1 MIFKSSIFKAY
12 DIRGI
17 YGIDFDDDFAYQ
29 LGLAYSQLRREE
41 LGRSDLKIV
50 VGHDMRISSPVLQA
64 ELIKGLVAGGVEVI
78 DIGLVSTPTFYFAVA
93 HYHYDGG
100 IQVSASHNP
109 KEYNG
114 FKLVRQ
120 LASPIGENS
129 GINDLKNLML
139 SGEIFPYSVKGKVAQ
154 QNNVLADQVIY
165 DVSTINIS
173 DIKPCRVVFDTANAM
188 GALYFDE
195 LFKQIPQMEVIRM
208 NWVLDGTFPAH
219 EADPYK
225 TENVLELCDKVKTEK
240 ADMGVATDG
249 DADRIFFIDNEGEA
263 IEPGITRAILAQI
276 FLAEKPHTT
285 IAYDIRPGR
294 ITYDTIIAQGGS
306 PLVTRVGH
314 SLIKEAMI
322 DAGVYF
328 AGESSGHFFLNMEK
342 EGCYEI
348 PGIVFLK
355 LLVELSKEKKTLVEY
370 SKPFKKY
377 SHSGEINLTVTNGQ
391 EKIAA
396 LKEKY
401 RDGEQNE
408 LDGLSVEYQNY
419 WFNVRLS
426 HTEPLLRLNVEA
438 VSREIME
445 EKKLELLNFLK
456 K

>member
-12 DIRGI
+12 DIRGM

-29 LGLAYSQLRREE
+29 LGLAYCQLRREE

-64 ELIKGLVAGGVEVI
+64 ELIKGLVAGGAEVI

-120 LASPIGENS
+120 LASPIGKNS

-139 SGEIFPYSVKGKVAQ
+139 SEEIFPYSVKGKVTQ
-154 QNNVLADQVIY
+154 RNNVLADQVIY

-173 DIKPCRVVFDTANAM
+173 DIKPCRVVIDTANAM

-225 TENVLELCDKVKTEK
+225 TEIVLELCQKVQSEK

-249 DADRIFFIDNEGEA
+249 DADRIFFIDNEGKA
-263 IEPGITRAILAQI
+263 IEPGITRAILAKI
-276 FLAEKPHTT
+276 FLIEKPHTT

-294 ITYDTIIAQGGS
+294 ITYDTIVAQGGS

-342 EGCYEI
+342 EGCYEV

-355 LLVELSKEKKTLVEY
+355 LLVELSKEKKTLAEY

-401 RDGEQNE
+401 HDGEQNE

-426 HTEPLLRLNVEA
+426 HTEPLLRLNIEA
-438 VSREIME
+438 LSREIME